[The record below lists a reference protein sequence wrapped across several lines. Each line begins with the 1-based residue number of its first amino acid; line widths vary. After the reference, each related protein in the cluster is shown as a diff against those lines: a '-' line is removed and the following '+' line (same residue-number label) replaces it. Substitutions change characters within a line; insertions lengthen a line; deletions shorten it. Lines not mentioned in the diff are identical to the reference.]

1 MPSDRLTVR
10 LDKAQL
16 KKLKKIARSQD
27 LTLSDIVRQ
36 ALESFLEAGGSNPP
50 ISSSFLQYDSLE
62 SLIRR
67 IEQLEKQVQYLTRKL
82 EESGSTPKE
91 VIIERTT
98 TRAKVVGEIEGM
110 KDLLDNPWAEILRKK
125 GKD

>member
-36 ALESFLEAGGSNPP
+36 ALESFLEAGGSKPP